1 MEAFLGE
8 CARRVDRALD
18 RCIPPAEGPLATL
31 YDAIRYTVLPGG
43 KRIRPAVT
51 IAMCR
56 ACGGRIEQALPAA
69 CAVELIHCYSLVHD
83 DLPCMDDAAM
93 RRGRP
98 SCHVKYGEATAV
110 LVGDALQAMAFAA
123 VGNRPKLASEL
134 AKWAGPEGLVGGQAL
149 DLETGAP
156 TPERVREIHRR
167 KTAALFVASSRMGAL
182 SAPKSTSREL
192 AHAEA
197 YGRALG
203 MLFQTV
209 DDLLDTE
216 EDPDKLTL
224 PGAIGVD
231 MAFAEAR
238 QLAGEARRAAHGDPW
253 LRQLVD
259 FVIGQIEPAPA
270 RNSK

>member
-1 MEAFLGE
+1 MFLAE
-8 CARRVDRALD
+8 CARRVDQALEE
-18 RCIPPAEGPLATL
+18 RIPPAEGPLATL

-43 KRIRPAVT
+43 KRIRPIVT
-51 IAMCR
+51 LAMCR
-56 ACGGRIEQALPAA
+56 ACGGRVEQALPAA

-123 VGNRPKLASEL
+123 AGERRGLAAEL
-134 AKWAGPEGLVGGQAL
+134 ARWAGPEGLVGGQAL
-149 DLETGAP
+149 DLEKGAP
-156 TPERVREIHRR
+156 TLERVREIHRR

-182 SAPKSTSREL
+182 SAPKSTPRQL
-192 AHAEA
+192 ARAEA

-209 DDLLDTE
+209 DDVLDRD

-224 PGAIGVD
+224 PGAIGVEKA
-231 MAFAEAR
+231 MAEAR
-238 QLAGEARRAAHGDPW
+238 RLAAEARRAARGDIR
-253 LRQLVD
+253 LKQLVD
-259 FVIGQIEPAPA
+259 FVLGQVESVQA
-270 RNSK
+270 RASK